1 MPPPASGASARL
13 RALQAAQDDSDSDDD
28 VRAAPLVRAP
38 QAHETRAAHTS
49 CAAHNAQ
56 LACAP
61 DAANSARVQ
70 SSACAV

>member
-1 MPPPASGASARL
+1 
-13 RALQAAQDDSDSDDD
+13 

-38 QAHETRAAHTS
+38 QAHETRAAYTS
-49 CAAHNAQ
+49 RAAHSAH
-56 LACAP
+56 LACAS